1 MYSSE
6 KKYSY
11 LCIELFLMLK
21 LLIPIV
27 LWRVI

>member
-1 MYSSE
+1 MYLSE

-21 LLIPIV
+21 ILIPIV